1 MNKEYLHV
9 SKITIERMRNL
20 AGNPGMLESRAAT
33 EQLKQRTE
41 DYVAMPESYLG

>member
-9 SKITIERMRNL
+9 SKITIERMRDL
-20 AGNPGMLESRAAT
+20 AGNPGMIESRIAT
-33 EQLKQRTE
+33 EKPEQRTE